1 MLIITYF
8 KRLKTVA
15 NSLFLLATCLLYA
28 QDCNLMLEGK
38 IVSLNDNTPLEAAVV
53 QVKETNQNVLSSKD
67 GRFVIDQLCA
77 GKLTLIFSH
86 LNCED
91 QIEHIDLVSSTSIN
105 IVMDH
110 HVELLDEVIIN
121 TDIPNEVAPTT
132 QLIQLTEEEK
142 ERYSGDGLAKTIA
155 QFSGVS
161 TLSTGSGL
169 VKPIIHGMFG
179 SRVGIVY
186 DQTVL
191 ENQQWG
197 QDHAPNLDA
206 NAFDNIRVVKGAAT
220 LQYSGDN
227 PGGLVVLE
235 SKAPSA
241 IDDLFGK
248 TILNATS
255 NNNGLSLL
263 SSLTKSYDNGTYI
276 KAQGTYKNYGDSRAP
291 DYVLSNTAL
300 NENNLSLTVGKNER
314 QNEWK
319 LFMSVFNNEVGILRS
334 SHVGS
339 VRDLYQSITSDTPRV
354 IAAYSH
360 EVNAPKQ
367 SNHHLTVNLQY
378 TRTTAANNKWKFKYS
393 WQKNNRKEFDNRRGE
408 YKNIASIDLDL
419 STHNAQVDHEWK
431 GTNTSVSTGVFA
443 QVQDNT
449 SNPDTGVKRLIP
461 DYIKFK
467 TGSYLTAV
475 MKPKRF
481 TIGVGVRFEH
491 YNNEVQKYYKLRRWN
506 DQNYE
511 QRLGKYVTRELYNQ
525 RLIRRRMFFNT
536 VSLQGG
542 VLFDVSPTQ
551 QIGLN
556 YSMSQRVP
564 DMAELFS
571 DGLHHSL
578 ANIEYGNPFLTKET
592 NHKFVLDIAKKRDDF
607 QLNISPYLNIG
618 NNYIVIEPVGAEPTV
633 RGAFPVWEFR
643 AVDATFKGVDI
654 DLSYTPIK
662 GILLKN
668 NISWI
673 EAKEATSRDPLI
685 SIPPLSLQ
693 HSIVVSPS
701 RWESFSFEVNAKN
714 VFRQNQYSNHDFELD
729 IVEDGQYVTKTI
741 DISTP
746 PPAYHLVGANLKWG
760 PYTFLSSKVN
770 ISLSIDNL
778 FDSSYRK
785 YLNRL
790 RFYADE
796 QGRNVLL
803 QIKFSY

>member
-1 MLIITYF
+1 
-8 KRLKTVA
+8 
-15 NSLFLLATCLLYA
+15 
-28 QDCNLMLEGK
+28 
-38 IVSLNDNTPLEAAVV
+38 
-53 QVKETNQNVLSSKD
+53 
-67 GRFVIDQLCA
+67 
-77 GKLTLIFSH
+77 
-86 LNCED
+86 
-91 QIEHIDLVSSTSIN
+91 
-105 IVMDH
+105 
-110 HVELLDEVIIN
+110 
-121 TDIPNEVAPTT
+121 
-132 QLIQLTEEEK
+132 
-142 ERYSGDGLAKTIA
+142 
-155 QFSGVS
+155 
-161 TLSTGSGL
+161 
-169 VKPIIHGMFG
+169 MFG
-179 SRVGIVY
+179 SRIGIVY

-197 QDHAPNLDA
+197 QDHAPNIDA
-206 NAFDNIRVVKGAAT
+206 NAFDNIRIVKGAAT
-220 LQYSGDN
+220 LQYTGDN
-227 PGGLVVLE
+227 PGGLVILE

-241 IDDLFGK
+241 IDNLFGK

-263 SSLTKSYDNGTYI
+263 SSLTRSYANGTYI

-300 NENNLSLTVGKNER
+300 NENNLSLTVGKNDR

-319 LFMSVFNNEVGILRS
+319 LLLSVFNNEVGILRS

-339 VRDLYQSITSDTPRV
+339 VRDLYQSISSDTPRV
-354 IAAYSH
+354 VAAYSH
-360 EVNAPKQ
+360 DVNAPKQ
-367 SNHHLTVNLQY
+367 SNHHLTANLQY

-393 WQKNNRKEFDNRRGE
+393 WQKNNRKEFDVRRGE

-419 STHNAQVDHEWK
+419 STHNAQVDHEWT

-449 SNPDTGVKRLIP
+449 SNPNTGVKRLIP

-467 TGSYLTAV
+467 TGSYLTAL
-475 MKPKRF
+475 MKLDRF
-481 TIGVGVRFEH
+481 TIGAGIRFEH
-491 YNNEVQKYYKLRRWN
+491 YNNEVQKYYKLSRWN

-511 QRLGKYVTRELYNQ
+511 QGLGKYVTKELYNQ

-542 VLFDVSPTQ
+542 VLFDVSPSQ

-556 YSMSQRVP
+556 YSMSQRAP
-564 DMAELFS
+564 DIAELFS

-578 ANIEYGNPFLTKET
+578 ATIEYGNPFLSKET
-592 NHKFVLDIAKKRDDF
+592 NHKFVLDIAKKRGDF
-607 QLNISPYLNIG
+607 QFNISPYLNIG
-618 NNYIVIEPVGAEPTV
+618 KNYIIIEPVGGELTV

-654 DLSYTPIK
+654 DLSYTPVR

-668 NISWI
+668 NTSWI
-673 EAKEATSRDPLI
+673 EAKERTSKEPLI

-714 VFRQNQYSNHDFELD
+714 VFRQNQYPNRNFELD
-729 IVEDGQYVTKTI
+729 IVEDRQYVTKTV

-746 PPAYHLVGANLKWG
+746 PPAYHLVGANVKWG
-760 PYTFLSSKVN
+760 PYDFLSSKVN

-778 FDSSYRK
+778 FDTSYRN

-790 RFYADE
+790 RYYADE